1 MTART
6 LIDSHDGRLGT
17 CPCCGARDVELLPL
31 LSVLD
36 FRTRLVCLPCSWAN
50 AEPPAVVRAVSDTT
64 GWRAVPL
71 PIKSAVRV
79 HDGRDY
85 VTLRKCAVRERARRE
100 TEALAED
107 EEFRGMEARLKRIL
121 SAMPDRALS
130 DSDETFRPIPVPR
143 PDHRPWRGL
152 LARLATAAMVALTWL
167 PALGRTA

>member
-1 MTART
+1 MTPRT
-6 LIDSHDGRLGT
+6 LIDSHGGRLGT
-17 CPCCGARDVELLPL
+17 CPCCGAREVELLPF

-64 GWRAVPL
+64 GWRAVPF
-71 PIKSAVRV
+71 PIRSAVRV
-79 HDGRDY
+79 HDGEGY
-85 VTLRKCAVRERARRE
+85 VTLRECAVRERARRE
-100 TEALAED
+100 AEALTED

-121 SAMPDRALS
+121 SAMPERPLPDDA
-130 DSDETFRPIPVPR
+130 ETSQPIPFPR

-152 LARLATAAMVALTWL
+152 LARLAAAAMVALTWL